1 MYYLC
6 GREHKNLLSGMRLPR
21 IFISLAV
28 LATVAVL
35 YFGAPGD
42 EAWWLKC
49 PLFQL
54 TGWQCPLCGLQRGVH
69 AFLHGDLLAAWRYN
83 PALWLLFPYVGVWL
97 LGSCSERVARSRVY
111 AWATSS
117 RVVLAVILLLCSWGV
132 ARNVWG

>member
-1 MYYLC
+1 MTW
-6 GREHKNLLSGMRLPR
+6 RKLL
-21 IFISLAV
+21 IVCSLLIAGF
-28 LATVAVL
+28 L
-35 YFGAPGD
+35 YGSSSQG

-54 TGWQCPLCGLQRGVH
+54 TGWQCPLCGLQRAVH

-83 PALWLLFPYVGVWL
+83 PALWLLLPYVGVWL
-97 LGSCSERVARSRVY
+97 LGSCSDRVARSRVY

-117 RVVLAVILLLCSWGV
+117 RVVLAVILLLCMWGV

>member
-1 MYYLC
+1 
-6 GREHKNLLSGMRLPR
+6 MRFAR
-21 IFISLAV
+21 IFIPLAV
-28 LATVAVL
+28 LATAVVL

-54 TGWQCPLCGLQRGVH
+54 TGCQCPLCGLQRGVH

-97 LGSCSERVARSRVY
+97 LGSCSERVARSKVY

-117 RVVLAVILLLCSWGV
+117 RVVLAVILLLCIWGV
-132 ARNVWG
+132 ARNVWGGNF

>member
-1 MYYLC
+1 MAVIK
-6 GREHKNLLSGMRLPR
+6 GNTPSSMRFAR
-21 IFISLAV
+21 IFIPLAV
-28 LATVAVL
+28 LATAVVL

-117 RVVLAVILLLCSWGV
+117 RVVLAVILLLCIWGV